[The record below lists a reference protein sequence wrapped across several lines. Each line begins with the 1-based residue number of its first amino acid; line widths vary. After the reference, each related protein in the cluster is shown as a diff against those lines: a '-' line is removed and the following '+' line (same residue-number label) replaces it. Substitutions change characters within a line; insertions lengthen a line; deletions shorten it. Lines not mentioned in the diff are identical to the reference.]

1 MAKRKK
7 KNRLPADVHPSL
19 PPVRPGLL
27 SPPRRVPGEIDR
39 PPYALDGN
47 PGPSVSALTRTVD
60 ELAAMRRTGAVA
72 AEILLRAGAM
82 VAPGVTT
89 DKIDEF
95 VHQACI
101 DTAGIE
107 PLNYR
112 GYPKSVCTSVNEVI
126 CHGIPTRG
134 PSPTATSSTST

>member
-47 PGPSVSALTRTVD
+47 PGPSVSALTRTAD
-60 ELAAMRRTGAVA
+60 ELAAMRRTGAAA

-101 DTAGIE
+101 EHGGYPS
-107 PLNYR
+107 PLN
-112 GYPKSVCTSVNEVI
+112 
-126 CHGIPTRG
+126 
-134 PSPTATSSTST
+134 